1 MSGSG
6 SIKSKAQMIDFSG
19 LPGSSEPKPAEAT
32 QPASPAAP
40 PVSRGPKT
48 APGMLM
54 AQAVTQRSELLRE
67 VEDLRGQVRDLSAEA
82 DRAKNLEDELRAWD
96 GALASKRLDPKL
108 VLRSRWA
115 NRDVESLKGSDFEEL
130 KLEIE
135 QAGGNVQPIKV
146 RPLSIDSDGI
156 QRYEIIYGHRRH
168 QACLELG
175 LPVLALIDNVDDP
188 TLFVEMDRE
197 NRNRKNLSAWEQGV
211 MYSRALAEGLFPS
224 NKKLAAAI
232 GIDVGQLGKAMAIA
246 ELPDVIVKSFATPLD
261 IQFRWAKPLSDAWK
275 ADPDAVKRVAA
286 AIATQEPRPAAKDI
300 FDRLAATTSQDAGT
314 PRTESVVVNVGGQEA
329 ATISLDRKGRAS
341 IQIAP
346 GRLPKHRLKELATF
360 LEKLLAEPER
370 HGKR

>member
-1 MSGSG
+1 MAG
-6 SIKSKAQMIDFSG
+6 SIKSRAQAIDFSG
-19 LPGSSEPKPAEAT
+19 LPGTSEAKPAESPQSAPT
-32 QPASPAAP
+32 PTPPAGR
-40 PVSRGPKT
+40 VPKT

-54 AQAVTQRSELLRE
+54 AQAATQRSELLRE
-67 VEDLRGQVRDLSAEA
+67 VEDLRDQVSNLSSEA
-82 DRAKNLEDELRAWD
+82 ARAKNLEDELRAWD
-96 GALASKRLDPKL
+96 GALASKKLDPK
-108 VLRSRWA
+108 VVVRSRWA
-115 NRDVESLKGSDFEEL
+115 NRDIDGLKGADFEEL
-130 KLEIE
+130 KAEVE

-146 RPLSIDSDGI
+146 RPLPIDSDGV

-211 MYSRALAEGLFPS
+211 MYRRALDEGLFPS

-232 GIDVGQLGKAMAIA
+232 GIDVGLLGKAMAIA
-246 ELPDVIVKSFATPLD
+246 ELPDEIVRSFATPLD

-286 AIATQEPRPAAKDI
+286 SITSLQPRPAAKDV
-300 FDRLAATTSQDAGT
+300 FDRLAATTSQDAGGT
-314 PRTESVVVNVGGQEA
+314 QDESVVVNVGGQEA

-346 GRLPKHRLKELATF
+346 GRLPKHRLKELAAF

-370 HGKR
+370 SAKR